1 MATWAMRDSR
11 YAWVVWSKALSAGSP
26 RVVLPLFLKWRR
38 PSTPEPMASLE
49 ISGSNAGVKL
59 ARDLALALVVGFL
72 TGALA
77 IPVVINLGIPIRIP
91 LVLLPIIVAVLFA
104 LGLLVA
110 SLVAGRAP
118 SLFEFSKFAIVGVLN
133 SGVDFGI
140 LNTLILLTGMASGAA
155 FLGFKSISVTLG
167 VINSYLWNKYWTF
180 QVDVSESGAA
190 RRELIA
196 FMAVTIAAVA
206 VNVAGAD
213 VIVNVIGAPHGV
225 STKVWA
231 NVGAISGAGLTLFT
245 NFFGYKFFVFKKPA
259 PTKISS

>member
-1 MATWAMRDSR
+1 MAT
-11 YAWVVWSKALSAGSP
+11 V
-26 RVVLPLFLKWRR
+26 
-38 PSTPEPMASLE
+38 E
-49 ISGSNAGVKL
+49 ISGSKTGVKL

-77 IPVVINLGIPIRIP
+77 IPVVINLGIAIKIP
-91 LVLLPIIVAVLFA
+91 LALLPIIVAVLFA

-140 LNTLILLTGMASGAA
+140 LNTLILITGMASGAA
-155 FLGFKSISVTLG
+155 FLAFKSVSVTLG

-180 QVDVSESGAA
+180 NTSNSADA
-190 RRELIA
+190 RREFVAFMVVTLIA
-196 FMAVTIAAVA
+196 VG

-213 VIVNVIGAPHGV
+213 VIVNVIGAPAGF
-225 STKVWA
+225 STKLWA
-231 NVGAISGAGLTLFT
+231 NIGAISGAGLTLFT
-245 NFFGYKFFVFKKPA
+245 NFFGYKFFVFRKPPA
-259 PTKISS
+259 KI